1 MFFPLSLVG
10 VNVSPARWGVLRCT
24 ARNCAVICL
33 PIQSIEFPS
42 FVSSGAR
49 DRSYIVLLQPLPL
62 DPSLSR
68 RDPATR
74 PPSQPSIFPEPK
86 PISPFIAQDGGFLS

>member
-10 VNVSPARWGVLRCT
+10 VNVTPARRGVLRST
-24 ARNCAVICL
+24 ARSCAVICL

-62 DPSLSR
+62 DPFLSR

-74 PPSQPSIFPEPK
+74 PLSQPSTSSIRSQS
-86 PISPFIAQDGGFLS
+86 SPS